1 MVPILIA
8 VQEMPSPKLNKI
20 IKYLPF
26 IVFILSLFF
35 IVKTLFL
42 DFYPDFKIHF
52 LAPQE
57 ILHGIN
63 PYLGGKEYF
72 TPDVHP
78 PFAILIFT
86 PFILFSFEQAEKL
99 WTLLSITLFS
109 FSIYLI
115 FKINKAKMF
124 SAAGLYLCALTF
136 AFYFPAKFTFGMGQI
151 NTLLLF
157 LTVLSIYSLNK
168 NKDYLSG
175 VFLSLSVMIKFFPLM
190 FLPYLIIFKKWK
202 MLISFLITSL
212 VILFVTLV
220 FIKPNI
226 NIYFYKDVLPTLIGG
241 WKTEY
246 YNQSLS
252 GFLGRLMDN
261 GYQREMLRIFISSAL
276 ILISFLVII
285 KNNSKKTNV
294 INLILSLLVTL
305 TLLINNFSWQH
316 HFIWLIFP
324 FITIFYFVKNEKLN
338 WKYYSLLVL
347 SFVLVSFNIKNPNLI
362 NPIFISHVFYGTLIL
377 WGLNL
382 YLLFRKSAN

>member
-1 MVPILIA
+1 MSLP
-8 VQEMPSPKLNKI
+8 QLNKI
-20 IKYLPF
+20 IKYLPI
-26 IVFILSLFF
+26 IVFVLSSFF

-42 DFYPDFKIHF
+42 DFYPDFKIHY
-52 LAPQE
+52 LAPQA
-57 ILHGIN
+57 ILQGNN

-99 WTLLSITLFS
+99 WTLLSIGLFFS
-109 FSIYLI
+109 SIYLI

-124 SAAGLYLCALTF
+124 STVGLCICALIF
-136 AFYFPAKFTFGMGQI
+136 ALYFPAKFTFGMGQI
-151 NTLLLF
+151 NILLLF
-157 LTVLSIYSLNK
+157 LTVLSIYYLNK

-202 MLISFLITSL
+202 LLFSFLITSL
-212 VILFVTLV
+212 VILFITFV

-261 GYQREMLRIFISSAL
+261 GYQKEVLRIFISFVL
-276 ILISFLVII
+276 VLISFLVII
-285 KNNSKKTNV
+285 KNNSKKTDV
-294 INLILSLLVTL
+294 INLTLSLLVTL

-338 WKYYSLLVL
+338 WKYYLLLIL
-347 SFVLVSFNIKNPNLI
+347 SFVLVSFNIKNPNLV
-362 NPIFISHVFYGTLIL
+362 NPIFISHVFYGASIL

-382 YLLFRKSAN
+382 YLLFKKPAD